1 MIRPWLIVAGD
12 FVPWGGMDRANVGL
26 AARLASVGHEVH
38 VVTHRACG
46 TLKRCGVLV
55 HPAARPL
62 GSHAIGMPFL
72 AREAARRAR
81 ELRARGVRVVA
92 NGGNFLP
99 ATIAWVHYVH
109 AAYEPVPGGTPIR
122 RALAAAQRR
131 YVLEREREGLAAAR
145 LVICNSE
152 RTRRDVGDRLGIP
165 EARTR
170 VVYYGTDPERFAL
183 VSEEERT
190 QARREL
196 GLDGIGPV
204 ALFAGALGDRRKGF
218 DALFDA
224 WLSFTRGR
232 RRDAVLLVA
241 GEGRELPTWIARAER
256 EGLGGSMRFLG
267 FRRDIPRVLAAVDL
281 VIHPARYEAYGLS
294 VHEAACRGI
303 PAIVSA
309 QAGVTE
315 RLPASLRDLFVPEIA
330 ADAVLAALERWCRSR
345 EAFHGAARQA
355 AGLLAQRTWDAM
367 ADEIAAFGEA
377 C

>member
-38 VVTHRACG
+38 VVTHRSCG

-62 GSHAIGMPFL
+62 GSHGIGMPFL

-99 ATIAWVHYVH
+99 ATIAWIHYVH
-109 AAYEPVPGGTPIR
+109 AAYEPAQGGTPIR
-122 RALAAAQRR
+122 RAWAAVQRR

-152 RTRRDVGDRLGIP
+152 RTRRDVVDRLGIP
-165 EARTR
+165 DARTR
-170 VVYYGTDPERFAL
+170 VVYYGTDPERFGL

-232 RRDAVLLVA
+232 GRDAVLLVA
-241 GEGRELPTWIARAER
+241 GEGRELPVWIARAER

-281 VIHPARYEAYGLS
+281 VVHPARYEAYGLS

-303 PAIVSA
+303 PVIVSA

-315 RLPASLRDLFVPEIA
+315 RLPASLRDLFVSEIA
-330 ADAVLAALERWCRSR
+330 ADAVLAALERWGRSR
-345 EAFHGAARQA
+345 EAFHDAARQA
-355 AGLLAQRTWDAM
+355 AGPLAQRTWDAM